1 MSHFDDLCQLSFA
14 VEEKKKDVERLIK
27 REATR
32 LVSFYKGWLGLPAEH
47 WIDERGERR
56 PYVDVGF
63 IGSGGTFQPARIN
76 EMPMQ
81 TDGTL
86 QMVLRTAT
94 GSDRDLPA
102 VTVPVKLEVMSAG
115 GDGIDVAISVD
126 NDKPITVFVMG
137 TDEYSY
143 SEVALKIK
151 SHIQKAIQKRYPATL
166 K

>member
-1 MSHFDDLCQLSFA
+1 MSHFDDLCQLSSA
-14 VEEKKKDVERLIK
+14 VEEKKKDVERLIR
-27 REATR
+27 REAVR
-32 LVSFYKGWLGLPAEH
+32 LVSFYKDWLGLPSEH
-47 WIDERGERR
+47 WVDERGECR

-63 IGSGGTFQPARIN
+63 IGNDGTFQAAHIS

-94 GSDRDLPA
+94 GSNIDFPA
-102 VTVPVKLEVMSAG
+102 VTVPVSLQLMSAG
-115 GDGIDVAISVD
+115 DGGIDVAISVN
-126 NDKPITVFVMG
+126 NDKPIPVFVTG

-151 SHIQKAIQKRYPATL
+151 SHIQKAIQKQYPASL